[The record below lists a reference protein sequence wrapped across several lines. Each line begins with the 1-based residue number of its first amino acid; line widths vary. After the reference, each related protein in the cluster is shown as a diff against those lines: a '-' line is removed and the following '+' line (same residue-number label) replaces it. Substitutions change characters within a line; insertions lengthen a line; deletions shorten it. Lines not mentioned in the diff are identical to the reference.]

1 MSASYGYVYDPNGID
16 LAFVKDLKEGR
27 RGRIKEYAE
36 THKDATYVADCTK
49 VWTVPCDI
57 ALPCATQNE
66 INGDF
71 AKNLAEN
78 GVYAVAEGAN
88 MPTTMEATEYFQK
101 NGVLFCPGKASNAGG
116 VATSALEM
124 SQNSE
129 RLSWTFEEVDAK
141 LKNIMVNIFHNLDDA
156 AKKYG
161 MEGNYVAG
169 ANIAG
174 FLKVADAMTAQG
186 IC

>member
-1 MSASYGYVYDPNGID
+1 
-16 LAFVKDLKEGR
+16 
-27 RGRIKEYAE
+27 
-36 THKDATYVADCTK
+36 
-49 VWTVPCDI
+49 
-57 ALPCATQNE
+57 
-66 INGDF
+66 
-71 AKNLAEN
+71 
-78 GVYAVAEGAN
+78 
-88 MPTTMEATEYFQK
+88 MPTTMEATEYLQK
-101 NGVLFCPGKASNAGG
+101 NGVLFAPGKAANAGG

-129 RLSWTFEEVDAK
+129 RLSWTFEEVDGK
-141 LKNIMVNIFHNLDDA
+141 LKNIMVNIFHNLDEA

-186 IC
+186 IV

>member
-1 MSASYGYVYDPNGID
+1 MFPSTRVDMFSITTGVETAVLIAINSSQNKAAEGTNQWS
-16 LAFVKDLKEGR
+16 VK
-27 RGRIKEYAE
+27 
-36 THKDATYVADCTK
+36 V
-49 VWTVPCDI
+49 DI

-66 INGDF
+66 LNLDD
-71 AKNLAEN
+71 AKALVAN
-78 GVYAVAEGAN
+78 GVFAVAEGAN
-88 MPTTMEATEYFQK
+88 MPTTLEATEYLQK

-141 LKNIMVNIFHNLDDA
+141 LQRIMVNIFHNLDAA

-161 MEGNYVAG
+161 LEGNYVAG

-174 FLKVADAMTAQG
+174 FLKVAEAMSAQG
-186 IC
+186 IV